1 MPVDKMSLPTIMRF
15 SGILLALLV
24 GLIPTLSSYAQG
36 QARVYLQPVPL
47 QDERQLVVNL
57 MVADVVDLYGV
68 DVQLRYDPSQLQVE
82 DANPRLEGI
91 QIAPGPLLAA
101 DERFVVTNKVDV
113 TAGLITFVATL
124 LNPAPPV
131 SGQGVLAT
139 IAFHVVGNGPYS
151 VEIVRAQLVSSSLT
165 TIPVT
170 SESLALSGPSDAG
183 LMSRR
188 GIPLWGWGLLGIG
201 GLLLVLVAFSVA
213 YQKRRAAVL
222 KGAVVVHSSSV
233 PIVEQSVSEVA
244 AMLTEQGYRA
254 MQQGNL
260 ELAHELF
267 SRAVERDPANSK
279 AWLGKGLVAHQIS
292 EKRICFQ
299 RVLALDPGNPVA
311 RAELQQLGEAN

>member
-1 MPVDKMSLPTIMRF
+1 MFFRTMMKLSAIV
-15 SGILLALLV
+15 LALLV
-24 GLIPTLSSYAQG
+24 ALGATLSSYAQG
-36 QARVYLQPVPL
+36 QARVYLQPVLL
-47 QDERQLVVNL
+47 QDERQMLVNL

-68 DVQLRYDPSQLQVE
+68 DVQLRYDPSQLQVD

-101 DERFVVTNKVDV
+101 DERFVVTNRVDV
-113 TAGLITFVATL
+113 AAGLITFVATL

-139 IAFHVVGNGPYS
+139 IAFRVLGNGPYS

-165 TIPVT
+165 TIPVVLEPLVLSSPVDVGL
-170 SESLALSGPSDAG
+170 SEGQGLAPWGWWLLGVGGVLLMLIALS
-183 LMSRR
+183 
-188 GIPLWGWGLLGIG
+188 
-201 GLLLVLVAFSVA
+201 VV
-213 YQKRRAAVL
+213 YQRRRAAAL
-222 KGAVVVHSSSV
+222 RGAVVVHNGGM
-233 PIVEQSVSEVA
+233 PTAEQSASEVA
-244 AMLTEQGYRA
+244 VMLTEQGRRA

-267 SRAVERDPANSK
+267 SRAVERDPANSE
-279 AWLGKGLVAHQIS
+279 AWLGKGLVAQQIG

-311 RAELQQLGEAN
+311 QAELQQLERAN

>member
-1 MPVDKMSLPTIMRF
+1 MNKIPLHMTMKF
-15 SGILLALLV
+15 SGIILALLV
-24 GLIPTLSSYAQG
+24 VLIPTLSGYAQG
-36 QARVYLQPVPL
+36 QARMYLEPVPL

-101 DERFVVTNKVDV
+101 DERFVVTNRVDA

-139 IAFHVVGNGPYS
+139 IAFHVLGNGSHS

-165 TIPVT
+165 TIPVA
-170 SESLALSGPSDAG
+170 SESLALSGPSDVSVVNRG
-183 LMSRR
+183 

-201 GLLLVLVAFSVA
+201 GLLLALVAFSVA
-213 YQKRRAAVL
+213 YQRRRAAVL
-222 KGAVVVHSSSV
+222 KGAVVVHNGSM
-233 PIVEQSVSEVA
+233 PITEQSACEMAVT
-244 AMLTEQGYRA
+244 LTEQGRRA

-267 SRAVERDPANSK
+267 SRAVERDPANSE
-279 AWLGKGLVAHQIS
+279 AWLGKGLVARQIS

-311 RAELQQLGEAN
+311 QAELQQLERAT

>member
-1 MPVDKMSLPTIMRF
+1 MTMKLAMLV
-15 SGILLALLV
+15 LALFVALTPIMSV
-24 GLIPTLSSYAQG
+24 SAQG
-36 QARVYLQPVPL
+36 QARVYLQPVLL
-47 QDERQLVVNL
+47 QDERRVLVNL

-101 DERFVVTNKVDV
+101 DERFVVTNKVDA

-139 IAFHVVGNGPYS
+139 IAFRILGNGPYS
-151 VEIVRAQLVSSSLT
+151 VEIVRAQLVSSNLT
-165 TIPVT
+165 TILVV
-170 SESLALSGPSDAG
+170 SENLVLSAPSDVSLSERQDTA
-183 LMSRR
+183 
-188 GIPLWGWGLLGIG
+188 LWGWWLLGIG
-201 GLLLVLVAFSVA
+201 GGLLMLIVLSVA
-213 YQKRRAAVL
+213 YQRRRAAAL
-222 KGAVVVHSSSV
+222 KGAVVVHNGGMPV
-233 PIVEQSVSEVA
+233 AEQSAGEVA
-244 AMLTEQGYRA
+244 ATLTEQGRRA

-267 SRAVERDPANSK
+267 SRAVERDPANSE

-299 RVLALDPGNPVA
+299 RVLALDPGNPIA
-311 RAELQQLGEAN
+311 QAELQQLERAD

>member
-1 MPVDKMSLPTIMRF
+1 M
-15 SGILLALLV
+15 ILGVLLI
-24 GLIPTLSSYAQG
+24 LIPTLTSYAQG

-47 QDERQLVVNL
+47 QDGRQLVANL

-68 DVQLRYDPSQLQVE
+68 DIQLRYDPNQLRVE
-82 DANPRLEGI
+82 DANPRLDGI

-113 TAGLITFVATL
+113 TAGLITFIATL

-139 IAFHVVGNGPYS
+139 IAFHVLGNGPYT
-151 VEIVRAQLVSSSLT
+151 VEIAHAQLVSSSLV
-165 TIPVT
+165 TIPVV
-170 SESLALSGPSDAG
+170 SEDLVLSGLSDVS
-183 LMSRR
+183 LVERR
-188 GIPLWGWGLLGIG
+188 DIPLWGWGLLGIG
-201 GLLLVLVAFSVA
+201 GLLLAIVAFSVA
-213 YQKRRAAVL
+213 YQRRHTAAI
-222 KGAVVVHSSSV
+222 KGAVVVHDSGI
-233 PIVEQSVSEVA
+233 PIAEQSAGEVA
-244 AMLTEQGYRA
+244 VMLTEQGRRA

-267 SRAVERDPANSK
+267 SRAVERDPANSE

-311 RAELQQLGEAN
+311 QAELQQLERAN